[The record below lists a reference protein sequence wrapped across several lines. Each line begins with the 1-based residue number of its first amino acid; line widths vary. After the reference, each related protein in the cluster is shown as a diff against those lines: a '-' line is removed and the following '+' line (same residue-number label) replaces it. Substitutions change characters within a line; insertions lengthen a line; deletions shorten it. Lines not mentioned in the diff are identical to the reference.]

1 MNYYKLTERIC
12 LNMQLEQTPL
22 EIKDVEIL
30 MMKNELKKFVQRMQA
45 EGFLTTV
52 DIEEVMTIPET

>member
-1 MNYYKLTERIC
+1 
-12 LNMQLEQTPL
+12 MQLEQTPL

-30 MMKNELKKFVQRMQA
+30 MMKNELMKFVQRMQA